1 MSRRIRRPSLEMT
14 VACAAL
20 LIALG
25 GTGIAAAQL
34 VPRGSV
40 GTPQLRN
47 EAVTSATVK
56 DGSLQAADVAEG
68 QFPPGPT
75 GSKGDKGDK
84 GDKGAPGERGPR
96 GLGDA
101 YTRTTVGP
109 IALPFSEAITRVASL
124 DIPQAGTYLI
134 WAKTYIDVAY
144 KYGSGVRCELRTGD
158 DADVSSAYIENLR
171 PQTIAASAVRRI
183 DAPGEVTYECAQLS
197 SADNVDAR
205 RARITAVKVADPTG

>member
-1 MSRRIRRPSLEMT
+1 MS

-34 VPRGSV
+34 VPRGSI

-47 EAVTSATVK
+47 DAVTSAKVR
-56 DGSLQAADVAEG
+56 DGSLQAGDVAEG
-68 QFPPGPT
+68 QFPAGPA
-75 GSKGDKGDK
+75 GSKGEKGDK

-96 GLGDA
+96 GLTDA
-101 YTRTTVGP
+101 YTRSTVGP
-109 IALPFSEAITRVASL
+109 IALPLSGALTRVASV

-144 KYGSGVRCELRTGD
+144 KYGSRVRCELRTGD
-158 DADVSSAYIENLR
+158 DTDEGSVYIENGR
-171 PQTIAASAVRRI
+171 PQTIAASAVRSI
-183 DAPGEVTYECAQLS
+183 AAPGEVTYECAQLS
-197 SADNVDAR
+197 FADNVDAR
-205 RARITAVKVADPTG
+205 RARITVVKVSTG